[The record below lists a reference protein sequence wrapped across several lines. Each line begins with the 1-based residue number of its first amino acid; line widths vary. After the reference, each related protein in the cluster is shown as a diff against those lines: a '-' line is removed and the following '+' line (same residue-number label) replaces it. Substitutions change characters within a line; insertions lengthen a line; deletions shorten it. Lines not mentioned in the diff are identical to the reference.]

1 MASSQ
6 GKDAFGD
13 DDVEE
18 DIQVEDDDDNY
29 SDEYE

>member
-13 DDVEE
+13 DEVEE
-18 DIQVEDDDDNY
+18 DILVDDDEPY
-29 SDEYE
+29 SEDYE